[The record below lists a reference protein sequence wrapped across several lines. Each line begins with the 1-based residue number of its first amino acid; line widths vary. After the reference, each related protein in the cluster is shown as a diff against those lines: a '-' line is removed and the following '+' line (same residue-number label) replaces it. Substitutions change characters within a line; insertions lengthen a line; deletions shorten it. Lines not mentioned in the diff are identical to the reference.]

1 LLAYRRV
8 SEALADTPWYLR
20 VLRDEAAVVE
30 RLATI
35 LGMSRLVPDLLVR
48 APEVLRLLGNRE
60 ELAGKSVE
68 EVARSLRIASDR
80 QSGLKAAVATARSLR
95 RHELLRVACADLLG
109 LMDVN
114 AVCVALSSV
123 WTAVLQVALS
133 AAIRQRT
140 TDTGSEHARI
150 AVIGMGRLGG
160 EELGYGS
167 DADVLFVCEPVN
179 GATNEEAVKFAT
191 AVAEAVRGT
200 LGAPSQDPPLVVD
213 TDLRPEGRSGPLV
226 RTLDSYRAYYAR
238 WGMAWEAQALLRARV
253 VAGDD
258 DLGARFI
265 DIVNPLRYPEGGLS
279 TEKTREIRRIKARV
293 ETERLPRSADPTTHT
308 KFGRGGL
315 ADVEWTVQLWQL
327 WHAHEIAEL
336 RTTSTLAALR
346 ALANAELVDSDDVD
360 ALARAWEL
368 ATRARNITML
378 VKGKPSDQLP
388 TSGRELA
395 AVARAFGYSAD
406 DDPGEFLDNYRR
418 VTRRAHAVAQRLF
431 YES

>member
-1 LLAYRRV
+1 
-8 SEALADTPWYLR
+8 
-20 VLRDEAAVVE
+20 
-30 RLATI
+30 
-35 LGMSRLVPDLLVR
+35 
-48 APEVLRLLGNRE
+48 
-60 ELAGKSVE
+60 
-68 EVARSLRIASDR
+68 
-80 QSGLKAAVATARSLR
+80 
-95 RHELLRVACADLLG
+95 
-109 LMDVN
+109 
-114 AVCVALSSV
+114 
-123 WTAVLQVALS
+123 
-133 AAIRQRT
+133 
-140 TDTGSEHARI
+140 
-150 AVIGMGRLGG
+150 MGRLGG